1 MTSADSLRSSY
12 RFGPKAYG
20 IGWACVPFPRWAE
33 PMYPASYLYVKRV
46 SKRGIDES
54 LYELNFLLLS
64 KKKLNFF
71 LLKASGPRAVSDLL
85 S

>member
-1 MTSADSLRSSY
+1 MTSADSLRSLC

-64 KKKLNFF
+64 KKN
-71 LLKASGPRAVSDLL
+71 
-85 S
+85 